1 MATNVASFKL
11 APTQLNLI
19 FGHSRSRALPQGA
32 LTVLHTLV
40 GLLGHLG
47 QFFLHLLLGSQSRLF
62 TLLNTEGNLSH
73 LSVGVLTAS
82 SSTLMQTPFN
92 PPQAATVNL
101 YG

>member
-11 APTQLNLI
+11 VPTQLNLI
-19 FGHSRSRALPQGA
+19 FGHSRSCALPQGA

-82 SSTLMQTPFN
+82 SSTLM
-92 PPQAATVNL
+92 
-101 YG
+101 